1 MQEFSDKTAPHQIPF
16 RVYGLD
22 LRICTNSAELLERI
36 EPLMPPG
43 WERRPRSSTQH
54 RVGLLEEDNDIYSI
68 YSESICTH
76 DAPGKEYALMMMEAQ
91 LSAHV
96 SLEATEFVFVH
107 AGVVADGDRA
117 IVMPGASFAGK
128 TTLVRALVEAGAVY
142 YSDEFAVLDEAGRV
156 HPYAR
161 PLSFRP
167 PDDGLPV
174 ELQVD
179 ELGGVAGTGPLRVGL
194 VIATSYVPG
203 GEWQPRELSPGAG
216 VLAMLE
222 HTVPAQV
229 RPEQTMRVLRKA
241 MEGAVA
247 LEGERDEA
255 DEFAGV
261 LLETLRAAA

>member
-1 MQEFSDKTAPHQIPF
+1 MQEFSDKTAPYQIPF
-16 RVYGLD
+16 EAYGLE
-22 LRICTNSAELLERI
+22 LRICTNSRELLERI
-36 EPLMPPG
+36 QPLMPPG
-43 WERRPRSSTQH
+43 WVRRPRSSTQH
-54 RVGLLEEDNDIYSI
+54 RLGLLAEDNDIYSI
-68 YSESICTH
+68 YSENVCTH

-91 LSAHV
+91 IQAHI
-96 SLEATEFVFVH
+96 SLEARQFIFVH
-107 AGVVADGDRA
+107 AGAVADGNRA
-117 IVMPGASFAGK
+117 ILMPGMSFAGK
-128 TTLVRALVEAGAVY
+128 TTLVRALVKAGAVY

-161 PLSFRP
+161 PLYFRP
-167 PDDGLPV
+167 SDGPPV
-174 ELQVD
+174 DLQVE
-179 ELGGVAGTGPLRVGL
+179 ELGGVAGVGPLRVGL
-194 VIATSYVPG
+194 VIATRYRPG
-203 GEWQPRELSPGAG
+203 AEWQPRELSAGAG

-255 DEFAGV
+255 AELAGI